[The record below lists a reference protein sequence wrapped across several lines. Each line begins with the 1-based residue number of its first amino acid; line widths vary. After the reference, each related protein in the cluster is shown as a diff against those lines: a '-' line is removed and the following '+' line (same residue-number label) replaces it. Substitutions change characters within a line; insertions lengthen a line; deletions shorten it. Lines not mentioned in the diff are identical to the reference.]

1 MKLINS
7 LQNKPRCVRIQ
18 ILWISVVLVMIIIF
32 FLWLIYL
39 KSSLRFSEFD
49 QQPPTQEE
57 EKSIPSLFGTLK
69 EDFLF
74 LGKNLQAGVWGLIK
88 SSEKKPKFEVEI
100 IKP

>member
-1 MKLINS
+1 MKLINN

-49 QQPPTQEE
+49 QQSPTQEE

-74 LGKNLQAGVWGLIK
+74 LGKNLQAEVWDLIK
-88 SSEKKPKFEVEI
+88 SSEKKPKFEIEI